1 MADVTNLSGVISTLG
16 IFVNDGTPTT
26 PDWQYVCAINSRSFK
41 ETRAE
46 QTTSIVATCGP
57 GASVETWRAAGA
69 RDWAI
74 EGEAAL
80 ELDSFTLCREWM
92 AGGDQKT
99 VRIVFYTGD
108 KNALVPFGYYQ
119 GPGVLLSYNISQPD
133 ANGIPSGSISIS
145 KGSGSLAWTTGALP
159 A

>member
-16 IFVNDGTPTT
+16 IFVDDGTPTT
-26 PDWQYVCAINSRSFK
+26 PDWQYVCAINSRSFN
-41 ETRAE
+41 ETRGE

-69 RDWAI
+69 RDWTI

-80 ELDSFTLCREWM
+80 EVEAFTMMRTWM
-92 AGGDQKT
+92 AAGGQKN

-108 KNALVPFGYYQ
+108 KNALVAHGHYT
-119 GPGVLLSYNISQPD
+119 GPGVLLGYNISQPD
-133 ANGIPSGSISIS
+133 ADGIPSGSISIS
-145 KGSGSLAWTTGALP
+145 KGSGVLTWATGAP
-159 A
+159 T